1 MIQLRGEPVFIY
13 STRAIVAL
21 FVKQNVMID
30 NIKSFLEVYEDST
43 RDSYLIV
50 LTLQCLAL
58 HIESRAFTKAILG
71 EIQ

>member
-1 MIQLRGEPVFIY
+1 
-13 STRAIVAL
+13 
-21 FVKQNVMID
+21 MID

-58 HIESRAFTKAILG
+58 HIESRAFTKAILE
-71 EIQ
+71 EIK